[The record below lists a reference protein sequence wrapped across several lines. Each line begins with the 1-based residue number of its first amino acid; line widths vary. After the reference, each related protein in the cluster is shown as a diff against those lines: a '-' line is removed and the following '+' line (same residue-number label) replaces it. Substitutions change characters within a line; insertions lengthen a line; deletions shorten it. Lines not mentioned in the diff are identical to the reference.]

1 VRHGLRPARWGRG
14 IPFSPEARRLPGTSM
29 PTGAARDGREVMGA
43 PMPIFLEGRADP
55 VQRLAMRQKGRQA
68 LEVVEANRHI
78 MRYAGT

>member
-1 VRHGLRPARWGRG
+1 
-14 IPFSPEARRLPGTSM
+14 M